1 MVKRSDWISAGFA
14 VVLVIAYALWTRPET
29 GQTETPGTKTA
40 APTRSAISR
49 VYDVR
54 DLLARAEAY
63 NMYRDGFLTE
73 EERTSIRQT
82 DKATANR
89 REVRWLLQILH
100 IRDDAT
106 IGSMIDGRVCVVASE
121 HTHALIERLLRGL
134 RLGIAPTE
142 VKP

>member
-1 MVKRSDWISAGFA
+1 MAKRSDWISALLA
-14 VVLVIAYALWTRPET
+14 VGLVVGYALWTRPGT
-29 GQTETPGTKTA
+29 GEVETPGTRIA
-40 APTRSAISR
+40 APTWSAINR

-63 NMYRDGFLTE
+63 NMYRDSFLTE
-73 EERTSIRQT
+73 EERKSLRQT
-82 DKATANR
+82 DKATANAG
-89 REVRWLLQILH
+89 EVRWLLQILH

-106 IGSMIDGRVCVVASE
+106 IGPIIDGRVCVVASE